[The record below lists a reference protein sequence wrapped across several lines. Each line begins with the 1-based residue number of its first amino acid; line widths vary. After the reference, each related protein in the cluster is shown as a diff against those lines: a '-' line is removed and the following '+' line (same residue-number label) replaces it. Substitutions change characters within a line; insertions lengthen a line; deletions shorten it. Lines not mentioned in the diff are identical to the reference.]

1 MGVRHILW
9 NAAIIAFSLK
19 YVKFSERAINFCTL
33 ITGMKYKIS
42 EKV

>member
-1 MGVRHILW
+1 MGVWHILW

-19 YVKFSERAINFCTL
+19 YVFSERAINFGTL
-33 ITGMKYKIS
+33 ITGMKNKIS